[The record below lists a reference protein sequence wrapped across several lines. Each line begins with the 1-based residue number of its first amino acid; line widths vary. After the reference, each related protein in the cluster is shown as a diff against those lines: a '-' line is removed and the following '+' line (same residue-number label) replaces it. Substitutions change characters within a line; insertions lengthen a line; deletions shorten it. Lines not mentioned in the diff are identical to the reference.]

1 LGSINSPAISR
12 KETAK
17 ADELRHVAVN
27 FLHDE
32 NEILREM
39 CSTLPFLLYKTA
51 NSQFSSTDDRIRAM
65 SSTGTYTGN
74 LELSVASYLLKSQLV
89 VYQRH
94 NLDNHDRQ
102 NVYRDQKPILLL
114 SREDTLNQ
122 PGHFDLLL
130 TSTQRKTY
138 PLSRSVQ
145 DIVNEQEQTCRE
157 PERSLAFKVILD
169 PSITNYWSATSY
181 IELGQS
187 SPSTDRLKTHAAS
200 SISRQES
207 HPEVST
213 RGSESHSG
221 QGTPDVHS
229 DSPLTDIGL
238 VIGKVI
244 TDKDKYSLLTSHW
257 TPDVLY
263 KFPSHMEYGM

>member
-1 LGSINSPAISR
+1 MIKTQIC
-12 KETAK
+12 
-17 ADELRHVAVN
+17 
-27 FLHDE
+27 
-32 NEILREM
+32 
-39 CSTLPFLLYKTA
+39 CS
-51 NSQFSSTDDRIRAM
+51 
-65 SSTGTYTGN
+65 
-74 LELSVASYLLKSQLV
+74 V
-89 VYQRH
+89 V
-94 NLDNHDRQ
+94 
-102 NVYRDQKPILLL
+102 
-114 SREDTLNQ
+114 DTLNQ

-130 TSTQRKTY
+130 TSTPRKTY

-263 KFPSHMEYGM
+263 KFPSHMEYGKKEHFNIVGFRDTKDWCIIPGQMVAFVYTALSSTKAANLVLLLKSLTQVTFTNHPQS